1 MMANDVDGIERARHF
16 LSSHFEPTRLVA
28 QTIGSALV
36 HLKLES
42 ELPTGSFKVRGAL
55 YSLSVNRQRRAF
67 EEVVAAST
75 GNHGAAVA
83 YAARLL
89 RMRATIFVPRRPNA
103 VKAARIRELGA
114 TLVEDGDDL
123 TVAIDRAADY
133 AHREEAFFLH
143 DASDPDIP
151 AGTGT
156 IGLEIVEQV
165 PAVQAVYVPVGDTA
179 LIRGV
184 ATAVKAHRP
193 TARVVGAVAA
203 GAPAYCLSW
212 RQGLVVETGS
222 ADTIADGLA
231 VRRPLAD
238 NVTAIRALVDDI
250 CPVSDDQMLKAAALA
265 WQRARVMAEPSGAAG
280 LAALMQRAVPH
291 GATVV
296 VVTGSN
302 IAPEI
307 RRQVTERARLL

>member
-1 MMANDVDGIERARHF
+1 MAIDVDGIERARRF
-16 LSSHFEPTRLVA
+16 LSSYFEPTRLVA

-55 YSLSVNRQRRAF
+55 YSLSVNRQRRSFA
-67 EEVVAAST
+67 EVVAAST

-89 RMRATIFVPRRPNA
+89 GVRATIFVPRHPNA

-123 TVAIDRAADY
+123 TVAIDRATDY

-143 DASDPDIP
+143 DASDPDVP
-151 AGTGT
+151 MGTGT

-165 PAVQAVYVPVGDTA
+165 PAVQTVYVPVGDTA
-179 LIRGV
+179 LVRGV
-184 ATAVKAHRP
+184 ATAVKARQP
-193 TARVVGAVAA
+193 GARLVGAVAT
-203 GAPAYCLSW
+203 GAPAYHLSW
-212 RQGLVVETGS
+212 RQGRVVETAS
-222 ADTIADGLA
+222 ADTLADGLA

-250 CPVSDDQMLKAAALA
+250 CLVSDDEMLTAAAFT
-265 WQRARVMAEPSGAAG
+265 WQRAQIMAEPSGVAG
-280 LAALMQRAVPH
+280 LAALMQRAAPD
-291 GATVV
+291 GDTVV

-302 IAPEI
+302 IAPDIE
-307 RRQVTERARLL
+307 RQVMERV